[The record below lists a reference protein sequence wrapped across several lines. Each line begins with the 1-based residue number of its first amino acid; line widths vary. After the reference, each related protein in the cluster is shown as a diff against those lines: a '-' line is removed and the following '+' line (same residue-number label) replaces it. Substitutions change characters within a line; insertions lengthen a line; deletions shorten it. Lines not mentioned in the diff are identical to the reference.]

1 MRQMIVVLLL
11 GLYAGAAHTAN
22 FQTYINSAG
31 NKQLN
36 MNERWSSLVKAAEV
50 ATAGQLGQIKEFSDH
65 SEWFMRNAALVALK
79 KINQQEARQEARK
92 LIKDK
97 ALVVRSAAVDIL
109 AEDLVASDDRRLLM
123 EELNQDYNF
132 NKKSSLWIRQQ
143 ILEKLSDT
151 ATASDRQFF
160 AKTLFDADKNL
171 AELSARTL
179 AKIDGQGSETKSLQQ
194 WQKLVKERNWL

>member
-1 MRQMIVVLLL
+1 MRQMIIVLLV
-11 GLYAGAAHTAN
+11 GFCAVAAQATN

-36 MNERWSSLVKAAEV
+36 MNERWSSLVKAAEL

-109 AEDLVASDDRRLLM
+109 AQDLVASDDRRLLM

-143 ILEKLSDT
+143 ILEKLSET
-151 ATASDRQFF
+151 ATTSDRQFF
-160 AKTLFDADKNL
+160 AKTLFDMDKNI

-179 AKIDGQGSETKSLQQ
+179 SKIDGQSSEAKSLQQ
-194 WQKLVKERNWL
+194 WQKLAKERNWL